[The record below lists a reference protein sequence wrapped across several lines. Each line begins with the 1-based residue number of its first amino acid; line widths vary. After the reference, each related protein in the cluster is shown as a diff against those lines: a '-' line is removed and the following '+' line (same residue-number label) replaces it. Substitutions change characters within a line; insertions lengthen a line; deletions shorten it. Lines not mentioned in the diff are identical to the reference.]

1 MFEISWPFLVY
12 VINDLTVESYWSAV
26 LGVVLCIV
34 PLIIGAFTVPDNTP
48 SLRKKYVLKDSVMLG
63 NSGELPAG
71 TEYMVFDCRLGSEY
85 THERAEIRA
94 KTEDGKYESFKVT
107 TNVSEFLRELYANSV
122 GAQIFESPRVGS
134 FYPVW
139 LRILII
145 LVFAYQF
152 LMPRAETARYMAGA
166 YILQAIATNETT
178 KELGSKFV
186 EVLAVQLDIWAKET
200 PKLKELVGENL
211 SDIKNTVQ
219 VETQKLVNS
228 ANSIALTTNE
238 AISAAIS
245 NSTKK

>member
-34 PLIIGAFTVPDNTP
+34 PLLIGALTVPDNIP

-71 TEYMVFDCRLGSEY
+71 TEYMVFDYRRESEC
-85 THERAEIRA
+85 THARAEIRA

-122 GAQIFESPRVGS
+122 DAQISESPRVGL
-134 FYPVW
+134 FYPMW

-145 LVFAYQF
+145 LVFTYQF

-166 YILQAIATNETT
+166 YILQTIATNETT

-186 EVLAVQLDIWAKET
+186 GVLVAQLDIWAKET

-211 SDIKNTVQ
+211 SDVKNTVQ

-228 ANSIALTTNE
+228 VNSIALTTND